1 MDIFLLT
8 KPPKNPRSE
17 LCFKL
22 IQRTQDARQY
32 LAGDGV
38 YCLLNDIKGILPNER
53 IFACKED
60 MEARGIPRK
69 DGVTAHDDFYEQ
81 LVGDMMEEKNG
92 FYSF

>member
-8 KPPKNPRSE
+8 KPPQNPRSE

-22 IQRTQDARQY
+22 IQRSRDARLY

-38 YCLLNDIKGILPNER
+38 YCLLNDLKGVLQSER

-69 DGVTAHDDFYEQ
+69 DGVNACDNFYER
-81 LVGDMMEEKNG
+81 LVKDTMEERNG
-92 FYSF
+92 AYSF